1 MDDLVGYITLGL
13 SVLFTGGMLLVGWL
27 SWRKKQPTKWYRGV
41 GIRYVQGA
49 QPGGDDWEGLHAQI
63 DAFWQ
68 IAERDHPK
76 DAVDFMSFWVD
87 VVPPDGEVTGFLAPN
102 KKLNGT
108 VDYISLYGLFKK
120 TYVMV
125 VRQPRAVSGKIM
137 PAHTSAL
144 AHEVIE
150 HLWAFKL
157 YGNWGTDADR
167 SGGPITLLGKG
178 LLVLKKEAVGLARE
192 NTR

>member
-68 IAERDHPK
+68 VGR
-76 DAVDFMSFWVD
+76 SC
-87 VVPPDGEVTGFLAPN
+87 PPILPHSRT
-102 KKLNGT
+102 K
-108 VDYISLYGLFKK
+108 
-120 TYVMV
+120 
-125 VRQPRAVSGKIM
+125 
-137 PAHTSAL
+137 
-144 AHEVIE
+144 
-150 HLWAFKL
+150 
-157 YGNWGTDADR
+157 
-167 SGGPITLLGKG
+167 
-178 LLVLKKEAVGLARE
+178 
-192 NTR
+192 